1 MYAKNAENLQL
12 VGENGIA
19 FEARAKSF
27 FPSVV
32 AVEIVTA
39 QHFIELKRNIS
50 KQFECASP
58 KIIFHF
64 VGNLWNR
71 KSVCVSD
78 TRTPIYRLTLPRF
91 FFKIWIFQYL
101 YKHSANYVMLWIEC
115 VAIY

>member
-1 MYAKNAENLQL
+1 MQL
-12 VGENGIA
+12 AGENGIA

-32 AVEIVTA
+32 AVEIVAA

-64 VGNLWNR
+64 VGNLLNR
-71 KSVCVSD
+71 KMYAF
-78 TRTPIYRLTLPRF
+78 PIHGRLSISTNIASF
-91 FFKIWIFQYL
+91 FLQNLDFSIFIQTFSQL
-101 YKHSANYVMLWIEC
+101 YDVMD
-115 VAIY
+115 